1 MPENVLDVE
10 DFAKDKMEK
19 IPGLREIRKKV
30 SK

>member
-10 DFAKDKMEK
+10 DLAKDKTEK

-30 SK
+30 NK